1 MKIYTQNIF
10 KYSSITGYGITK
22 NPTNIVNLIGVSKRS
37 KLGKFLDE
45 LSKLLQGESCTIAIC
60 DYNKY
65 GYVSF
70 VIDLDDIFED
80 KRKELEKIGYRSNY

>member
-10 KYSSITGYGITK
+10 KYSAITDYGITK

-65 GYVSF
+65 GYVSL
-70 VIDLDDIFED
+70 VLEIDDKFEEKKID
-80 KRKELEKIGYRSNY
+80 FEKIGYRSNY